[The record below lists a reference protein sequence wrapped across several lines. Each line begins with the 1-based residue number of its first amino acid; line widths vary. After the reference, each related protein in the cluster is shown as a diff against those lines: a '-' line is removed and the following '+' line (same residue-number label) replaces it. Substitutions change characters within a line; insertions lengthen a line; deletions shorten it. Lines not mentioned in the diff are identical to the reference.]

1 MVRPH
6 SGALPAIPATPAILA
21 GTPLRYVDGIG
32 KLPAVNPGPA
42 TAIVALQS
50 LHGAILSQGA
60 AKTQKSR

>member
-1 MVRPH
+1 MIRPH
-6 SGALPAIPATPAILA
+6 AGALPAIPATPAVLA
-21 GTPLRYVDGIG
+21 GAPLGHVAGVG